1 MFKVLPTKPGG
12 QGSAIVN
19 VFLQTLK
26 NLGPARL
33 AAMGGVA
40 LLMLGFFIFATS
52 RLSSGDMA
60 LLYSDLDLSDGAAIA
75 ERLDSLDA
83 DYELTAG
90 GTTIRVPSDQV
101 DRLRLAMAQEGLP
114 TGGSLGYEVFDDADG
129 FGTTNFIQNINRLR
143 ALEGE
148 LARTIA
154 TIDQVRNARVHL
166 VLPEREL
173 FSRDRQEP
181 TASVFLRLT
190 GGNLNASKVEAI
202 RHLVSSAVP
211 RLEPGNI
218 SVVDDNGNL
227 LASGPGSN
235 EEEMRLQYAEQMRR
249 ETERRLAQEIEQLL
263 SRSLGPGR
271 VLARVSVDMDFDRVT
286 TNEEVY
292 DPNSQVARSTQFVQE
307 NASSTEGEGLDPVT
321 VAGNLP
327 EAQDLG
333 AVGGP
338 VMSDESSRVEE
349 TTNFEISRRVESR
362 VREGGEIERL
372 SVAVMVDGTYE
383 PGPDGE
389 LQYQPRSDAEMD
401 QIAALVRNA
410 AGFDA
415 ARGDTV
421 EVANMRFVT
430 GDEPFPE
437 QDPVIFLGMT
447 KDDLMRL
454 GETAILAIVAILVIL
469 LVIRPLVTR
478 AMEVGREPGES
489 ADEFDGLL
497 TDQSG
502 LQKAL
507 AGPNMGGSPGAAQ
520 AEMSGAEAAAAELD
534 ALIDIN
540 QVEGRVR
547 ASSIRKVGEIVE
559 KHPEEA
565 VSILRNWLYQE

>member
-1 MFKVLPTKPGG
+1 
-12 QGSAIVN
+12 
-19 VFLQTLK
+19 
-26 NLGPARL
+26 
-33 AAMGGVA
+33 MGGVA
-40 LLMLGFFIFATS
+40 LLMLGFFIYATS
-52 RLSSGDMA
+52 RLSSADMA
-60 LLYSDLDLSDGAAIA
+60 LLYADLDLGDGAAIA
-75 ERLDSLDA
+75 EQLDGMDV

-90 GTTIRVPSDQV
+90 GSTIRVPSDQV
-101 DRLRLAMAQEGLP
+101 DRLRLAMAQQGLP
-114 TGGSLGYEVFDDADG
+114 SGGSLGYEVFDDADG

-190 GGNLNASKVEAI
+190 GGELGASKVEAI

-227 LASGPGSN
+227 LASGPGNN
-235 EEEMRLQYAEQMRR
+235 EEELRLQHAEQMRR

-307 NASSTEGEGLDPVT
+307 NASSTEGEGIDPVT

-338 VMSDESSRVEE
+338 TMSDESSRVEE

-372 SVAVMVDGTYE
+372 SVAVLVDGTYE
-383 PGPDGE
+383 PGADGE
-389 LQYQPRSDAEMD
+389 LAYQPRGEAEMT
-401 QIAALVRNA
+401 QIAALVRSA

-421 EVANMRFVT
+421 EVVNMRFVT

-437 QDPVIFLGMT
+437 MDEAIFLGMT

-454 GETAILAIVAILVIL
+454 AETGILAIVAILVLL
-469 LVIRPLVTR
+469 LVVRPLVTR
-478 AMEVGREPGES
+478 AMDIGRQQNEP
-489 ADEFDGLL
+489 ADEFEGLL

-507 AGPNMGGSPGAAQ
+507 AGPNMGGAPGTAQ
-520 AEMSGAEAAAAELD
+520 AELTGAEATAAELD

-565 VSILRNWLYQE
+565 VSILRGWLYQE